1 MKKSVGL
8 LVIAASVFAAP
19 CAMAEKGKWEMSIA
33 GNVENSSSTVKVNGV
48 SGPSQDSTN
57 TFVNVDVGRYFTSK
71 LVGRVN
77 LSMFGSDS
85 GGAKTTGTAIGV
97 GVKYYF
103 GESAKSAWVPF
114 VNGGINVVGAE
125 TKAGN
130 TTFSFT
136 GAGLVGGGGVSY
148 FISEDVSAD
157 LSLQAFANSM
167 SSGST
172 DMTQSGTRLL
182 FGLTGRF

>member
-1 MKKSVGL
+1 
-8 LVIAASVFAAP
+8 
-19 CAMAEKGKWEMSIA
+19 MAEKGKWEMSIA
-33 GNVENSSSTVKVNGV
+33 GNIENSTSKVKV
-48 SGPSQDSTN
+48 SGFSDTSSDSTN
-57 TFVNVDVGRYFTSK
+57 TFVNVDVGRYFTSR
-71 LVGRVN
+71 LVGRVD
-77 LSMFGSDS
+77 LGMFGTDT
-85 GGAKTTGTAIGV
+85 GGSKSMGTTVGA

-114 VNGGINVVGAE
+114 VQGGVNIVAVE
-125 TKAGN
+125 TTSTVAGKS
-130 TTFSFT
+130 TTTSLG

-157 LSLQAFANSM
+157 LALQLFYNSLT
-167 SSGST
+167 SSSF